1 MDPRQAGRPAS
12 NLQGAA
18 RKRWWRVTL
27 ADVPPN
33 PYPSSLPCSSICSKP
48 PTSPRLPPSFS
59 KFLPREKCGPYQQ
72 LNLCRLSELPEFL
85 SLEIRCFQAAIVKG
99 AKSQVRNMSFSIQN
113 NSMGEFLPCDISEHW
128 VHTEKGNF
136 EQNLCRRKKRDVRIT
151 RSAYSTLV

>member
-59 KFLPREKCGPYQQ
+59 KFLPRKKCGPYQQ

-85 SLEIRCFQAAIVKG
+85 SFEIRCFQAAIVKG
-99 AKSQVRNMSFSIQN
+99 GKSQVRNMSFSSQN
-113 NSMGEFLPCDISEHW
+113 NSLGKFLPCDFSNIQRREILSRIYAGARNGMCVLRAPRIQPLSE
-128 VHTEKGNF
+128 
-136 EQNLCRRKKRDVRIT
+136 I
-151 RSAYSTLV
+151 